1 MIKISIPDTVEMAI
15 KLPEKER
22 QKELLKLLA
31 VKMYEK
37 GILGIGKASELC
49 GMNKLDFM
57 SLLKE
62 EDIPLNYDDE
72 ELQRDLKNLEFF
84 K

>member
-1 MIKISIPDTVEMAI
+1 MIKISIPDTVETAI

-22 QKELLKLLA
+22 QKELL
-31 VKMYEK
+31 
-37 GILGIGKASELC
+37 I
-49 GMNKLDFM
+49 
-57 SLLKE
+57 
-62 EDIPLNYDDE
+62 NYDDE

>member
-1 MIKISIPDTVEMAI
+1 MIKLSIPDTVEMAI

-62 EDIPLNYDDE
+62 EDVSLNYDDE

>member
-1 MIKISIPDTVEMAI
+1 MIKISIPDTVETAI

-49 GMNKLDFM
+49 GMNKIGFM
-57 SLLKE
+57 GLLKE
-62 EDIPLNYDDE
+62 EDVPLNYDDE

>member
-49 GMNKLDFM
+49 GMNKIDFM

-62 EDIPLNYDDE
+62 EVVPLNYDDE